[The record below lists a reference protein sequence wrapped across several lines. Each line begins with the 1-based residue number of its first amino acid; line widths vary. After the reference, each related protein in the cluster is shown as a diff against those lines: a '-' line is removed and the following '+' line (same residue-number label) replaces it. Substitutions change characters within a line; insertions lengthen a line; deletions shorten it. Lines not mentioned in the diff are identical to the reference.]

1 MLTNKMHFLNYRFNS
16 ALPVFYMFR
25 TPYVHH
31 QADYNV
37 KVALCVMLEDVLEH
51 IHQPARLFA

>member
-1 MLTNKMHFLNYRFNS
+1 
-16 ALPVFYMFR
+16 MFR